1 MQALNPLPAQ
11 IPTDEGSQEPARR
24 ILGEFAPYVAPFPAH
39 RSVTAPLHETD
50 VMQNRFHARTG
61 QTTPTTSAHSLADDA
76 DCAARGDIDTR
87 IEDTLTA
94 ARALAELGVIEPT
107 ESIDPVDSD
116 GEPVCAP
123 YFPLVD
129 DQRRYLE
136 QAAVGAQIVHPQKSP
151 ASQATKD
158 IQAWAAALE
167 EQRIEPDRKA
177 KEAAFRTLFGREPRP

>member
-1 MQALNPLPAQ
+1 
-11 IPTDEGSQEPARR
+11 
-24 ILGEFAPYVAPFPAH
+24 
-39 RSVTAPLHETD
+39 
-50 VMQNRFHARTG
+50 MQNRFPARTG
-61 QTTPTTSAHSLADDA
+61 QTTPPTSAHSLADDA
-76 DCAARGDIDTR
+76 DCAAHGDVDTR

-94 ARALAELGVIEPT
+94 ARALAELGVIEST

-116 GEPVCAP
+116 GEPECAP

-136 QAAVGAQIVHPQKSP
+136 QKVGVENEHLQKSP
-151 ASQATKD
+151 LTQAPTD

-167 EQRIEPDRKA
+167 EQRIEADRKA